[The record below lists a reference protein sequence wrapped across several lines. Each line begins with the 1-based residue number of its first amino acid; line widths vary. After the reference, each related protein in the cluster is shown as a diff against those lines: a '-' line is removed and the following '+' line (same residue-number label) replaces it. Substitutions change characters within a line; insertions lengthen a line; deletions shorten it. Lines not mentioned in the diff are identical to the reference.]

1 MILLIAM
8 SNIHKAWVLLI
19 GSNFCLTSHGYATL
33 DALGRQCAH
42 IQFQE
47 PRTKWWLFDTLVTRT
62 LLAGVESWESRLNKA
77 NNGKYLER
85 PLVSTISRIIR
96 SKGLLPHDTIWEKI
110 RASQITMRHFSNQW
124 VVSTSFGKSRC
135 TQGWELICHQNYQL
149 NKEMIVVG
157 MLKHNNGSTCMS

>member
-47 PRTKWWLFDTLVTRT
+47 PQTKLWLFDILVMSNLHKENNWKDLEKTF
-62 LLAGVESWESRLNKA
+62 SLND
-77 NNGKYLER
+77 Y
-85 PLVSTISRIIR
+85 P
-96 SKGLLPHDTIWEKI
+96 
-110 RASQITMRHFSNQW
+110 
-124 VVSTSFGKSRC
+124 
-135 TQGWELICHQNYQL
+135 
-149 NKEMIVVG
+149 
-157 MLKHNNGSTCMS
+157 